1 MSLHS
6 EAMDLTE
13 KLTIYANLDN
23 TKYGTML
30 NDLITLTQYNFLSDL
45 FYRAIIDEMKLCLIN
60 LEHNTQIIKTKVI
73 RELEYEVL
81 EWKGVDY

>member
-6 EAMDLTE
+6 EAMDLAE

-30 NDLITLTQYNFLSDL
+30 NDLIALTQYNFLSDL

-60 LEHNTQIIKTKVI
+60 LKQNTQIIKTKVI

>member
-30 NDLITLTQYNFLSDL
+30 NDLIALTQYNFLSDL

-60 LEHNTQIIKTKVI
+60 LENNTQIIKTKVI